1 MQSRQQIESHRE
13 SNSSA
18 INFVATKTNQTLS
31 ISEELMHIVVNL
43 IKRAGIR
50 SSFIVLLFPALISMS
65 MNAASL
71 FAGDSY
77 AFLVGVKQYDKKQF
91 NPLKFSEDDV
101 TVLAE
106 QLQKVGFKKDNI
118 VLMTQSTGAQTIDL
132 LPTRDRIGTQF
143 NTLLKELQP
152 EDTLLVVF
160 SGHGVQFKEDSSQYF
175 CPADAQLENKN
186 SLISIKGIYS
196 ALSNSAKCRAKNKLL
211 IVDACRNEPI
221 SAAGKSAKGV
231 DLHAIGVDRKAPPQ
245 GLAAI
250 YSCSQNEISWEHP
263 DLKHGVF
270 LYHVIQAFG
279 GQGDLDKDGEL
290 SLQELTQYTV
300 KNTQRFVRKEFNLP
314 QTPETFVEGKGLM
327 TLAKIS
333 SSRSFEPSNETI
345 PKTDIYNE
353 DFRSVEN
360 ESIPE
365 GWVNL
370 KTDNEAFLLVN
381 QQQRPFLRSV
391 PKGTTFTGGRSAP
404 GAIRMQPLRFVG
416 DFFIELTVLSNESW
430 YKSRLLVLNLKNR
443 DDEKISVRCF
453 EDTTGFIAVLPG
465 SEESMPFSLSGRTP
479 YKLKIERESG
489 KYRVVVNAKTIL
501 EHDSKDHREFDV
513 CELELSPN
521 VNVGSVKI
529 GPLLPDSPK
538 PATKPPATT
547 KKTSGR

>member
-1 MQSRQQIESHRE
+1 
-13 SNSSA
+13 
-18 INFVATKTNQTLS
+18 
-31 ISEELMHIVVNL
+31 
-43 IKRAGIR
+43 
-50 SSFIVLLFPALISMS
+50 MS

-77 AFLVGVKQYDKKQF
+77 ALLVGVKQYDKKQF

-221 SAAGKSAKGV
+221 SAAGKSAKGI
-231 DLHAIGVDRKAPPQ
+231 DLDAIGVDRKAPPQ

-279 GQGDLDKDGEL
+279 GEGDLDKDGEL
-290 SLQELTQYTV
+290 SLQELTQFTV
-300 KNTQRFVRKEFNLP
+300 KNTQRFVRREFNLP
-314 QTPETFVEGKGLM
+314 QTPETLVEGEGLM
-327 TLAKIS
+327 TLAKNVGTSQTRVLPAAS
-333 SSRSFEPSNETI
+333 SSASEQTEEF
-345 PKTDIYNE
+345 YE
-353 DFRSVEN
+353 DFRATKIHEL
-360 ESIPE
+360 PD
-365 GWVNL
+365 GWVAKVNVP
-370 KTDNEAFLLVN
+370 THRVGVSLLGRPHLRTYHQSYQNTGEYGGVN
-381 QQQRPFLRSV
+381 SV
-391 PKGTTFTGGRSAP
+391 TLPPVS
-404 GAIRMQPLRFVG
+404 IRG
-416 DFFIELTVLSNESW
+416 DFFIELALLSNVPWNNER
-430 YKSRLLVLNLKNR
+430 RLMIELKDGN
-443 DDEKISVRCF
+443 DEKLMLSCV
-453 EDTTGFIAVLPG
+453 EDANGFVAFLPK
-465 SEESMPFSLSGRTP
+465 SEESKPFNLVGRSP
-479 YKLKIERESG
+479 YRFRFERVDGSYALTLNG
-489 KYRVVVNAKTIL
+489 RVLL
-501 EHDSKDHREFDV
+501 EHKGSDSRSFEI
-513 CELELSPN
+513 CSIELSPN
-521 VNVGSVKI
+521 VMIGSVKI
-529 GPLLPDSPK
+529 GPLTAGPSK